1 MWNLYFNVTKCKIL
15 HIGKNNQ
22 EIDCK
27 MKVSEDNYDNITK
40 CEEEKD
46 LGVIFNKYLSFDVHI
61 QNSINKAN
69 SMIGIIRRT
78 FTFIDGEIFT
88 NLYKS
93 LVRPHLEYGNIV
105 WFPQLKRQ
113 SVAIEKVQRRASKL
127 IHALKDLDYKERL
140 RQLKLP
146 TLKYRRYRGDLN
158 QVFKIIN
165 GTDDLKFEDFLT
177 ITALVGITKLD
188 STRNSEHKLYHV
200 HFTKTKTRKFAFS
213 NRKAPT

>member
-1 MWNLYFNVTKCKIL
+1 MVRFVEFIFKCKIL

-22 EIDCK
+22 EIDYK
-27 MKVSEDNYDNITK
+27 MKLSEDNYDNVGK

-46 LGVIFNKYLSFDVHI
+46 LGVIFDKYLSFDAHI

-93 LVRPHLEYGNIV
+93 LARPHLEYGNIA

-113 SVAIEKVQRRASKL
+113 SVAIEKVQRKATKL
-127 IHALKDLDYKERL
+127 ILALKW
-140 RQLKLP
+140 
-146 TLKYRRYRGDLN
+146 
-158 QVFKIIN
+158 KILIIKKGWGN
-165 GTDDLKFEDFLT
+165 
-177 ITALVGITKLD
+177 
-188 STRNSEHKLYHV
+188 
-200 HFTKTKTRKFAFS
+200 
-213 NRKAPT
+213 

>member
-1 MWNLYFNVTKCKIL
+1 LWNLYFNVTKCKIL

-22 EIDCK
+22 EIDYK

-40 CEEEKD
+40 CKEEKD

-69 SMIGIIRRT
+69 SMIGIIRRP
-78 FTFIDGEIFT
+78 FTFIEGEIFT

-165 GTDDLKFEDFLT
+165 GTDDLKFEDFFT
-177 ITALVGITKLD
+177 I
-188 STRNSEHKLYHV
+188 SRHY
-200 HFTKTKTRKFAFS
+200 
-213 NRKAPT
+213 